1 MHFFPNRCTCC
12 VYTSKLLAWY
22 DSLMKIVAQ
31 NRKAFHDYA
40 IEETVE
46 AGMVLMGTEVKSLR
60 DGKANLKDSY
70 VIIKDEEVYLLNC
83 HISPYSHGNIMNHEP
98 LRTRKLLLHRKEIV
112 RLQGKAAQKGYSLIP
127 LKIYFKDGRAK
138 VEIGLAKG
146 KRQYEKR
153 ETIKKKEA
161 DREIERAMKSR

>member
-1 MHFFPNRCTCC
+1 
-12 VYTSKLLAWY
+12 
-22 DSLMKIVAQ
+22 MKIVAQ

-46 AGMVLMGTEVKSLR
+46 AGMVLTGTEVKSLR

-70 VIIKDEEVYLLNC
+70 VLIKDSEVYLLNC
-83 HISPYSHGNIMNHEP
+83 HISPYTHGNIMNHDP
-98 LRTRKLLLHRKEIV
+98 VRTRKLLLHMKEIT
-112 RLQGKAAQKGYSLIP
+112 RLQAKAAQKGYSLIP
-127 LKIYFKDGRAK
+127 LKIYFKESRAK
-138 VEIGLAKG
+138 VEIGLARG
-146 KRQYEKR
+146 KKQYEKR